1 MEKQS
6 VAAVLGV
13 GLFTCITLCVYFI
26 MRYRSATVHLPGE
39 SRKKEPLDWQK
50 PGILVLGIG
59 IGLFIVGILDNY
71 IKTDLPDS
79 LAVAIL
85 IISAGVAMIIANRLD
100 KKRDI

>member
-1 MEKQS
+1 
-6 VAAVLGV
+6 VFIL
-13 GLFTCITLCVYFI
+13 LCGI
-26 MRYRSATVHLPGE
+26 GAWLYRFQVKIRKE
-39 SRKKEPLDWQK
+39 SLDWQK

-71 IKTDLPDS
+71 MNTDLPDS